1 MFFFFCFFRER
12 LHRSNDGRRR
22 EKSSLS
28 FFSVLSPLL
37 PPPHFTGK
45 GSRVGGFAADISRFY
60 LQYHASAYAMPD
72 SMFLHD
78 PTALAAVV
86 APHLF
91 TWLEGPVV
99 VCVGREEGG
108 GSGNGGGVAGED
120 AGPSSGAAAAAA
132 AAAAAGDGKSPS
144 GPPSGLGGLSNPLR
158 GMTVIDQG
166 EKRWA
171 AQKNSTANA
180 WVGRPPAR
188 VAVGCDSKG
197 VVRLVLDRLT
207 DAAVA
212 GGG

>member
-1 MFFFFCFFRER
+1 
-12 LHRSNDGRRR
+12 
-22 EKSSLS
+22 
-28 FFSVLSPLL
+28 
-37 PPPHFTGK
+37 
-45 GSRVGGFAADISRFY
+45 
-60 LQYHASAYAMPD
+60 MPD

-99 VCVGREEGG
+99 VCVGKEE
-108 GSGNGGGVAGED
+108 SNNSSIDENA
-120 AGPSSGAAAAAA
+120 PSSS
-132 AAAAAGDGKSPS
+132 SPT
-144 GPPSGLGGLSNPLR
+144 SGLGGFSNPLR

-188 VAVGCDSKG
+188 VATGCDSKG
-197 VVRLVLDRLT
+197 VVRLVLERLT

>member
-1 MFFFFCFFRER
+1 MWSERLQKQRER
-12 LHRSNDGRRR
+12 
-22 EKSSLS
+22 EKETHS
-28 FFSVLSPLL
+28 FSVLPPPP
-37 PPPHFTGK
+37 PPPHPPPTPYPTPPNQNTGK

-60 LQYHASAYAMPD
+60 LQYHAGAYAMPD

-91 TWLEGPVV
+91 SWLEGPVV
-99 VCVGREEGG
+99 VCVGGEEAG
-108 GSGNGGGVAGED
+108 GSGVGGGGGGGGED
-120 AGPSSGAAAAAA
+120 ASSSSGAAAAA
-132 AAAAAGDGKSPS
+132 GGGEGKNV
-144 GPPSGLGGLSNPLR
+144 GSGLGGFSNPLR

-188 VAVGCDSKG
+188 VAIGCDSRG

>member
-1 MFFFFCFFRER
+1 MFLVSC
-12 LHRSNDGRRR
+12 SKTKN
-22 EKSSLS
+22 SLPL
-28 FFSVLSPLL
+28 FLFLSPSFSLF
-37 PPPHFTGK
+37 HSGK

-60 LQYHASAYAMPD
+60 LAYHAGAYAMPD

-99 VCVGREEGG
+99 VCVGKEE
-108 GSGNGGGVAGED
+108 VKKHD
-120 AGPSSGAAAAAA
+120 ASS
-132 AAAAAGDGKSPS
+132 SS
-144 GPPSGLGGLSNPLR
+144 SNSSTEGLGGFSNPLR

-197 VVRLVLDRLT
+197 VVRFVLDRLT

>member
-1 MFFFFCFFRER
+1 LRER
-12 LHRSNDGRRR
+12 KRLQKKKKRTGKQNSRTHSLFILFSPIPRSN
-22 EKSSLS
+22 LTT
-28 FFSVLSPLL
+28 
-37 PPPHFTGK
+37 TGK

-60 LQYHASAYAMPD
+60 LQYHAGAYAMPD

-99 VCVGREEGG
+99 VCVGAEEREG
-108 GSGNGGGVAGED
+108 GNGGG
-120 AGPSSGAAAAAA
+120 
-132 AAAAAGDGKSPS
+132 
-144 GPPSGLGGLSNPLR
+144 LGGFANPLR
-158 GMTVIDQG
+158 GATVIDQG

-171 AQKNSTANA
+171 AQKNSIGNA
-180 WVGRPPAR
+180 WVGRPPVR
-188 VAVGCDSKG
+188 VATGCDSKG

>member
-1 MFFFFCFFRER
+1 
-12 LHRSNDGRRR
+12 
-22 EKSSLS
+22 
-28 FFSVLSPLL
+28 
-37 PPPHFTGK
+37 
-45 GSRVGGFAADISRFY
+45 
-60 LQYHASAYAMPD
+60 MPD

-99 VCVGREEGG
+99 VCVGEEESQEG
-108 GSGNGGGVAGED
+108 
-120 AGPSSGAAAAAA
+120 
-132 AAAAAGDGKSPS
+132 
-144 GPPSGLGGLSNPLR
+144 GLGGCSNPLR

-171 AQKNSTANA
+171 AQKNSAGANA

-188 VAVGCDSKG
+188 VATGCDSKG
-197 VVRLVLDRLT
+197 VVRLVLERLA

>member
-1 MFFFFCFFRER
+1 MSSSSFFGCFG
-12 LHRSNDGRRR
+12 S
-22 EKSSLS
+22 EKRFLQKTRTKKTHS
-28 FFSVLSPLL
+28 FFSFSVLFPPFSL
-37 PPPHFTGK
+37 PPFFTGK

-108 GSGNGGGVAGED
+108 QGAGSGGGGGED
-120 AGPSSGAAAAAA
+120 ASSASA
-132 AAAAAGDGKSPS
+132 AAAAAGDGKNPS
-144 GPPSGLGGLSNPLR
+144 GPPPSGLGGLGNPLR